1 MKIDDVAKKAAGLGS
16 ITTQARP
23 GRTTEK
29 AGASKT
35 AATDTVSLS
44 SQSQALSGA
53 SNASGVFD
61 ISKVQEIKA
70 AIAGGR
76 FQVDAGKVAD
86 GLIDTVKDLIRPSR
100 G

>member
-1 MKIDDVAKKAAGLGS
+1 MKIDDAAKKSPGLGVV
-16 ITTQARP
+16 TTQTRS
-23 GRTTEK
+23 GRNTEK
-29 AGASKT
+29 TGSAKG

-44 SQSQALSGA
+44 SQSQALSGVSSDSA
-53 SNASGVFD
+53 VFD
-61 ISKVQEIKA
+61 VSRVQEIKD
-70 AIAGGR
+70 AIASGR

>member
-1 MKIDDVAKKAAGLGS
+1 MKIDDVAKKAPGLGTIANQTKANRS
-16 ITTQARP
+16 
-23 GRTTEK
+23 TEK
-29 AGASKT
+29 AGVAK
-35 AATDTVSLS
+35 TDTVRLS

-53 SNASGVFD
+53 SADNSVFD
-61 ISKVQEIKA
+61 ISKVQEIKD

-76 FQVDAGKVAD
+76 FQVDAGKIAD